1 MHLSLSSIGG
11 TREEQLCILSAVLLW
26 GVVAWL
32 FTVRAARKTNTNIA
46 TNDNN
51 LEAPLLEEDE
61 PKHAIRSRVRL
72 ASRQAAYYVLA
83 IYYAI
88 CFLVYSVRLLRSRGE
103 QRARLYR
110 AGADLL
116 RAVAWIVAAKADA
129 QECRS
134 SAERPSLAAA
144 AFVLCSA
151 LAALRETRVSAA
163 KFHLSAPSLWALCAH
178 AILLVVTLT
187 GDKATPR
194 ERAPSPEENAIEL
207 HQIVGFTWL
216 RGLFDRKA
224 VLKDE
229 NLSVDDLPQQVEG
242 DLVETG
248 VFRGGTTV
256 LMARV
261 LRNLSSSRRLWACD
275 SFQGLPRAQA
285 EVRELAWFRV
295 RARARARC

>member
-1 MHLSLSSIGG
+1 MHPSLSSIGG

-32 FTVRAARKTNTNIA
+32 FTVRAARKTNNNITA
-46 TNDNN
+46 NDNN

-83 IYYAI
+83 IYYAV

-134 SAERPSLAAA
+134 SPARPSLAS
-144 AFVLCSA
+144 AFFVIVSA

-163 KFHLSAPSLWALCAH
+163 KFHLSAPSC
-178 AILLVVTLT
+178 
-187 GDKATPR
+187 
-194 ERAPSPEENAIEL
+194 
-207 HQIVGFTWL
+207 
-216 RGLFDRKA
+216 
-224 VLKDE
+224 
-229 NLSVDDLPQQVEG
+229 VEI
-242 DLVETG
+242 
-248 VFRGGTTV
+248 
-256 LMARV
+256 
-261 LRNLSSSRRLWACD
+261 N
-275 SFQGLPRAQA
+275 P
-285 EVRELAWFRV
+285 
-295 RARARARC
+295 

>member
-1 MHLSLSSIGG
+1 MHVSLSSIGG

-32 FTVRAARKTNTNIA
+32 FTVRAARKTNAAA
-46 TNDNN
+46 TENN

-116 RAVAWIVAAKADA
+116 RAVARIVAAKADA

-134 SAERPSLAAA
+134 SQRPSLAAV
-144 AFVLCSA
+144 FVILGVT
-151 LAALRETRVSAA
+151 ALRETRVSA
-163 KFHLSAPSLWALCAH
+163 FHLSAPSLWALCAH
-178 AILLVVTLT
+178 AVLLVITLT

-194 ERAPSPEENAIEL
+194 ERPPHPKKMQLNCIRSWAS
-207 HQIVGFTWL
+207 
-216 RGLFDRKA
+216 RG
-224 VLKDE
+224 
-229 NLSVDDLPQQVEG
+229 
-242 DLVETG
+242 
-248 VFRGGTTV
+248 
-256 LMARV
+256 
-261 LRNLSSSRRLWACD
+261 
-275 SFQGLPRAQA
+275 
-285 EVRELAWFRV
+285 
-295 RARARARC
+295 

>member
-1 MHLSLSSIGG
+1 MHLLSSIGG
-11 TREEQLCILSAVLLW
+11 TREEQLCILSAALLW

-32 FTVRAARKTNTNIA
+32 FTVRAARKTNNNITA
-46 TNDNN
+46 NDNN
-51 LEAPLLEEDE
+51 LEAPLLDE

-72 ASRQAAYYVLA
+72 AARQAAYYVLA

-88 CFLVYSVRLLRSRGE
+88 CFLVYAVRLLRSRGE

-110 AGADLL
+110 AGADIL

-144 AFVLCSA
+144 AFVFCSA

-194 ERAPSPEENAIEL
+194 ERPPSP
-207 HQIVGFTWL
+207 
-216 RGLFDRKA
+216 
-224 VLKDE
+224 VLS
-229 NLSVDDLPQQVEG
+229 LIHI
-242 DLVETG
+242 
-248 VFRGGTTV
+248 
-256 LMARV
+256 
-261 LRNLSSSRRLWACD
+261 
-275 SFQGLPRAQA
+275 
-285 EVRELAWFRV
+285 
-295 RARARARC
+295 

>member
-1 MHLSLSSIGG
+1 MHVLSGIGG

-32 FTVRAARKTNTNIA
+32 FTVRAARKTHNNITA
-46 TNDNN
+46 NDNN
-51 LEAPLLEEDE
+51 LEAPLLEDE

-110 AGADLL
+110 AGADIL
-116 RAVAWIVAAKADA
+116 RAVAWLVAGKADA

-151 LAALRETRVSAA
+151 LAALRETRVSAT

-178 AILLVVTLT
+178 AVLLVVTLT

-194 ERAPSPEENAIEL
+194 ERPPSPEEDAIEL

-229 NLSVDDLPQQVEG
+229 NLAV
-242 DLVETG
+242 
-248 VFRGGTTV
+248 
-256 LMARV
+256 
-261 LRNLSSSRRLWACD
+261 
-275 SFQGLPRAQA
+275 
-285 EVRELAWFRV
+285 
-295 RARARARC
+295 

>member
-83 IYYAI
+83 IYYAV

-110 AGADLL
+110 AGADIL
-116 RAVAWIVAAKADA
+116 RSVAWIVAAKADA

-134 SAERPSLAAA
+134 SPAKPSLAS
-144 AFVLCSA
+144 AFFVACSA

-178 AILLVVTLT
+178 AVLLVVTLT
-187 GDKATPR
+187 GDEATPR
-194 ERAPSPEENAIEL
+194 ERPPSPEENAIEL

-229 NLSVDDLPQQVEG
+229 NRGQLCGNQPVRSEST
-242 DLVETG
+242 ET
-248 VFRGGTTV
+248 T
-256 LMARV
+256 
-261 LRNLSSSRRLWACD
+261 SRRWRGA
-275 SFQGLPRAQA
+275 P
-285 EVRELAWFRV
+285 EI
-295 RARARARC
+295 

>member
-1 MHLSLSSIGG
+1 MHLLSSIGG

-32 FTVRAARKTNTNIA
+32 FTVRAARKTNNNITA
-46 TNDNN
+46 NDNN

-110 AGADLL
+110 AGADIL

-178 AILLVVTLT
+178 AVLLVVTLT

-194 ERAPSPEENAIEL
+194 ERPPSPEEEAIEL

-229 NLSVDDLPQQVEG
+229 NLAVVVSAQIK
-242 DLVETG
+242 
-248 VFRGGTTV
+248 FRGSVIATS
-256 LMARV
+256 A
-261 LRNLSSSRRLWACD
+261 
-275 SFQGLPRAQA
+275 P
-285 EVRELAWFRV
+285 
-295 RARARARC
+295 

>member
-1 MHLSLSSIGG
+1 MHVSLSSIGG

-32 FTVRAARKTNTNIA
+32 FTMRAARKTNTNIA

-51 LEAPLLEEDE
+51 LEAPLLDDE

-83 IYYAI
+83 IYYAV
-88 CFLVYSVRLLRSRGE
+88 CFLVFGTIAASRGE
-103 QRARLYR
+103 QPARHR

-116 RAVAWIVAAKADA
+116 RAEAWIVAAKADA

-144 AFVLCSA
+144 AYVICSA

-194 ERAPSPEENAIEL
+194 ERPPSPEEDAIEL
-207 HQIVGFTWL
+207 FQIVGFTWL

-229 NLSVDDLPQQVEG
+229 NLAVVVSAQIK
-242 DLVETG
+242 
-248 VFRGGTTV
+248 FRGSVIATS
-256 LMARV
+256 A
-261 LRNLSSSRRLWACD
+261 
-275 SFQGLPRAQA
+275 P
-285 EVRELAWFRV
+285 
-295 RARARARC
+295 

>member
-32 FTVRAARKTNTNIA
+32 FTVRAARKTNNNITA
-46 TNDNN
+46 NDNN
-51 LEAPLLEEDE
+51 LEAPLLDDE

-88 CFLVYSVRLLRSRGE
+88 CFLVYAVRLLRSRGE

-144 AFVLCSA
+144 FFVACSA

-229 NLSVDDLPQQVEG
+229 NLAVVIC
-242 DLVETG
+242 VET
-248 VFRGGTTV
+248 
-256 LMARV
+256 
-261 LRNLSSSRRLWACD
+261 NL
-275 SFQGLPRAQA
+275 
-285 EVRELAWFRV
+285 
-295 RARARARC
+295 